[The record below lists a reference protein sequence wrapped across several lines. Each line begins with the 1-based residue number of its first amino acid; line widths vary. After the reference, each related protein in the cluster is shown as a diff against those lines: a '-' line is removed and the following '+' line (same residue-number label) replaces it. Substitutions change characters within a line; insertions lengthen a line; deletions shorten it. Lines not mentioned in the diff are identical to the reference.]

1 MASSSF
7 AALAALA
14 MSCLLILLP
23 CSVSGWSHGG
33 ATWYVPPEGAGTD
46 GGACG
51 YQHDVERPPFSAMI
65 TAGGPSI
72 FKNGKGCGA
81 CYQVR
86 CTGNAAC
93 SGFPVTVV
101 VTDECR
107 GGPCLAEAAH
117 FDLSGKAFGAMA
129 KPGQADNLRKTG
141 SIRVHYNRVPC
152 NWHGLDIVFKVDACS
167 NPNYLAVLIEY
178 EAGDGDL
185 SAVELQQR
193 DIGWASMQELSGA
206 VWKYSS
212 RSTLQAPI
220 SIRLTSGS
228 GKQLIAS
235 NVIPSGWQA
244 GRTYRSIVNYY

>member
-51 YQHDVERPPFSAMI
+51 
-65 TAGGPSI
+65 
-72 FKNGKGCGA
+72 
-81 CYQVR
+81 
-86 CTGNAAC
+86 
-93 SGFPVTVV
+93 
-101 VTDECR
+101 
-107 GGPCLAEAAH
+107 
-117 FDLSGKAFGAMA
+117 
-129 KPGQADNLRKTG
+129 
-141 SIRVHYNRVPC
+141 VPC